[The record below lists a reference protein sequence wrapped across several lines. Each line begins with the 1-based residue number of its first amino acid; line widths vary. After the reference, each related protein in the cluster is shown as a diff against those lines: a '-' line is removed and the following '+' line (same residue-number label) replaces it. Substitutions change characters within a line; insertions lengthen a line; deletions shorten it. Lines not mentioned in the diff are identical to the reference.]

1 MSAIST
7 KLGNATFQIHFETT
21 QLRKRRFSARTIA
34 GDVLLLI
41 SAGYA
46 MYLMGFAPANR
57 ATFSFFSWRALSSA
71 HLSLLEP
78 KRSGALKT
86 MTTTETQSK
95 KPLILIVDDDA
106 NQRALYEEEM
116 RDEGYEVATAADGR
130 EAIQK
135 AGELRPNLVVMDVN
149 MPVMDGLDTLSR
161 LIEAD
166 RHVPVIIHTAYA
178 SYKDSFASWSADAYI
193 VKSSD
198 LSNLKNSV
206 RDLLAARPSS

>member
-1 MSAIST
+1 MNST
-7 KLGNATFQIHFETT
+7 AET
-21 QLRKRRFSARTIA
+21 LA
-34 GDVLLLI
+34 
-41 SAGYA
+41 
-46 MYLMGFAPANR
+46 
-57 ATFSFFSWRALSSA
+57 
-71 HLSLLEP
+71 
-78 KRSGALKT
+78 
-86 MTTTETQSK
+86 K

-130 EAIQK
+130 EAIKK

-198 LSNLKNSV
+198 LSALKTSV